1 MEDVGL
7 WSGSLFNLPSQV
19 QVNHG
24 SSELPYEV
32 QFPRFFPSSPLETR
46 CRVGLKDLR
55 IETLRATAITTA
67 EWYEGQVNERNALI
81 RHMQDDSLVQQ
92 EIINALRMDNDYMQ
106 AWVNELINDQTNSL
120 LTTELL

>member
-46 CRVGLKDLR
+46 CRVGLKDSVL
-55 IETLRATAITTA
+55 TLEYGITRLMLEA
-67 EWYEGQVNERNALI
+67 
-81 RHMQDDSLVQQ
+81 
-92 EIINALRMDNDYMQ
+92 
-106 AWVNELINDQTNSL
+106 
-120 LTTELL
+120 